1 MSDSERPRHAPRP
14 GDDRGVAHCGDP
26 VYVHCYGGIG
36 RTGTVVGCWLIEQG
50 AAGDDPIATIA
61 ELRANIRFRRPSPET
76 REQVAFVRGWPGP
89 RLKAGATRNE

>member
-1 MSDSERPRHAPRP
+1 M
-14 GDDRGVAHCGDP
+14 
-26 VYVHCYGGIG
+26 HCYGGIG

-76 REQVAFVRGWPGP
+76 REQIAFVRDWPAP
-89 RLKAGATRNE
+89 KPSRASRDE